1 MDQKKRSLL
10 VLAIAI
16 TVCAAVFVSIGV
28 PALTGRAPEVTL
40 PNVNQEA
47 VEEDKAFLPVEV
59 TPDTVQNVIAS
70 LSRPESYHRELTV
83 SLFWTGGDS
92 TEAVEIWADE
102 GYVRT
107 TIATGGAVQ

>member
-83 SLFWTGGDS
+83 SLFWSGGDS
-92 TEAVEIWADE
+92 TEAV
-102 GYVRT
+102 
-107 TIATGGAVQ
+107 